1 MSEQIRLKKGLDLP
15 VKGAALRKISMT
27 VVPDVVALKPTD
39 FRNLT
44 PKMLVKEGDVV
55 KTGTPVF
62 ADKKYPDILFTSPVS
77 GTIDAIIR
85 GEKRK
90 LLEVR
95 IKSDNSGA
103 AVKFNV
109 PAGVFLDRAS
119 VIKALLESGLWPCI
133 KQRPYAIIADPSL
146 TPKSIFISA
155 MATAPLA
162 AELEYV
168 LKEEFNAIQAG
179 IMALGKLT
187 EGGVHLSI
195 DANKSAPTFLNKFE
209 GVVYHNFKGPHPA
222 GNVGVQI
229 NHISPISKGEI
240 VWTVDIFL
248 VAAIGKLFLNGVY
261 DMSRTI
267 AVAGPAVVNP
277 SYVKCCTG
285 VSMEQISDLFNFA
298 HGDIRIISGDLLSG
312 KVVGR
317 EGFLGF
323 YDSLVTVLPEG
334 NYHEL
339 FGWVKPFRLKKFS
352 FSRTYFSWMLPYKQ
366 YNMDTNTNGGER
378 AFVLSDVYG
387 KVLPMDIYPVYLF
400 KAILAGDIEKMENLG
415 IYEIIEEDVALCE
428 FVCPSKIEIQ
438 SIVSEG
444 IELMIKEM
452 S

>member
-62 ADKKYPDILFTSPVS
+62 ADKKNPDILFTSPVS

-168 LKEEFNAIQAG
+168 LKEEFDAIQAG

-195 DANKSAPTFLNKFE
+195 DANKAASTNLHKLE

-277 SYVKCCTG
+277 SYVKCCAG

-323 YDSLVTVLPEG
+323 YDNLVTALPEG

>member
-39 FRNLT
+39 FRSLT
-44 PKMLVKEGDVV
+44 PKMLVKEGDTV
-55 KTGTPVF
+55 KAGTPIF
-62 ADKKYPDILFTSPVS
+62 ADKKNPEILFTSPVS
-77 GTIDAIIR
+77 GTVDTIVR

-95 IKSDNSGA
+95 IKSDNLGA

-109 PAGVFLDRAS
+109 PTGVFLNRES
-119 VIKALLESGLWPCI
+119 IIRHLLESGLWPCI
-133 KQRPYAIIADPSL
+133 KQRPYGIIADPSV

-155 MATAPLA
+155 MATGPLA
-162 AELEYV
+162 ADPEYV
-168 LKEEFNAIQAG
+168 LEGELDAIRKGLAV
-179 IMALGKLT
+179 LGKFT
-187 EGGVHLSI
+187 EGGVHLSL
-195 DANKSAPTFLNKFE
+195 DADKAASSIFNKFD
-209 GVVYHNFKGPHPA
+209 GVVYHYFKGPHPA

-229 NHISPISKGEI
+229 NHISPISKGETI
-240 VWTVDIFL
+240 WTVDLFL
-248 VAAIGKLFLNGVY
+248 VAAIGKLFLHGVY
-261 DMSRTI
+261 DTSRII

-277 SYVKCCTG
+277 SYVKCCAG
-285 VSMEQISDLFNFA
+285 VSIEQISDLFNFA
-298 HGDIRIISGDLLSG
+298 HGNIRIISGDLLSG
-312 KVVGR
+312 KAVGR

-323 YDSLVTVLPEG
+323 YDNLVTALPEG
-334 NYHEL
+334 DYYEM

-352 FSRTYFSWMLPYKQ
+352 SSRTYFSWLMPRKK

-378 AFVLSDVYG
+378 AFVLSDVYD
-387 KVLPMDIYPVYLF
+387 KVLPMDIYPLYLF
-400 KAILAGDIEKMENLG
+400 KAILADDMEKMENLG

-438 SIVSEG
+438 SIVSRG
-444 IELMIKEM
+444 IELMINEM

>member
-27 VVPDVVALKPTD
+27 VVPDIVALKPTD
-39 FRNLT
+39 FRNLI
-44 PKMLVKEGDVV
+44 PRMLIKEGDVV
-55 KTGTPVF
+55 KAGTPVF
-62 ADKKYPDILFTSPVS
+62 ADKKNPDILFTSPVS
-77 GTIDAIIR
+77 GTVDAIVR

-109 PAGVFLDRAS
+109 PTGFFLDREN

-133 KQRPYAIIADPSL
+133 KQRPYGTIADPSV
-146 TPKSIFISA
+146 TPKAIFISA

-168 LKEEFNAIQAG
+168 LEEEFEALQTG
-179 IMALGKLT
+179 LTVLGKLT
-187 EGGVHLSI
+187 EGGVHLS
-195 DANKSAPTFLNKFE
+195 LNARNYISGNFHKFE
-209 GVVYHNFKGPHPA
+209 GVICHYFSGPHPA

-229 NHISPISKGEI
+229 NHISPISKGET
-240 VWTVDIFL
+240 VWTVDLFL
-248 VAAIGKLFLNGVY
+248 VAAIGKLFLKGVY
-261 DMSRTI
+261 DTSRII

-277 SYVKCCTG
+277 SYVRCCAG
-285 VSMEQISDLFNFA
+285 IAMEQISDLFNFA
-298 HGDIRIISGDLLSG
+298 HGNIRIISGDLLSG
-312 KVVGR
+312 KTVGR

-323 YDSLVTVLPEG
+323 YDNLVTALPEG
-334 NYHEL
+334 DYHEM
-339 FGWVKPFRLKKFS
+339 FGWAKPFRLKKFS
-352 FSRTYFSWMLPYKQ
+352 SSRTYFSRLTPRKK

-400 KAILAGDIEKMENLG
+400 KAILAGNIEKMENFG

>member
-55 KTGTPVF
+55 KAGTPVF
-62 ADKKYPDILFTSPVS
+62 ADKRNPDILFTSPVS
-77 GTIDAIIR
+77 GTVDAIVR

-95 IKSDNSGA
+95 IKSDNSGS

-109 PAGVFLDRAS
+109 PTGFFIDRES
-119 VIKALLESGLWPCI
+119 IIKVLLESGLWPCI
-133 KQRPYAIIADPSL
+133 KQRPYGTIADPSV
-146 TPKSIFISA
+146 TPKAIFISA

-162 AELEYV
+162 AELDYV
-168 LKEEFNAIQAG
+168 LEGEFDAVQAG
-179 IMALGKLT
+179 LTVLGKLT
-187 EGGVHLSI
+187 EGGVHLSL
-195 DANKSAPTFLNKFE
+195 DARNADAGSFNKFE
-209 GVVYHNFKGPHPA
+209 GVVYHYFKGPHPA

-229 NHISPISKGEI
+229 SHISPISKGETL
-240 VWTVDIFL
+240 WTVDLFL
-248 VAAIGKLFLNGVY
+248 VAAIGKLFLKGVY

-267 AVAGPAVVNP
+267 AVAGPEAVNP
-277 SYVKCCTG
+277 SYVKCCAG

-312 KVVGR
+312 KAVGR

-323 YDSLVTVLPEG
+323 FDNLVTVLPEG
-334 NYHEL
+334 NYYEM
-339 FGWVKPFRLKKFS
+339 FGWIKPFRLKKFS
-352 FSRTYFSWMLPYKQ
+352 FSRTYFSRLLPQKK

-444 IELMIKEM
+444 IDLMIKEM

>member
-39 FRNLT
+39 FRSLT
-44 PKMLVKEGDVV
+44 PRMLVKEGDAV
-55 KTGTPVF
+55 KIGTPVF
-62 ADKKYPDILFTSPVS
+62 ADKKNPEILFSSPVS
-77 GTIDAIIR
+77 GTVDAIVR

-95 IKSDNSGA
+95 IKSDNKGA
-103 AVKFNV
+103 AVKFDV
-109 PAGVFLDRAS
+109 PTGAS
-119 VIKALLESGLWPCI
+119 LNRESVVKVLLESGLWPCI
-133 KQRPYAIIADPSL
+133 KQRPYGIIADPSV
-146 TPKSIFISA
+146 TPKAIFISA

-162 AELEYV
+162 ADPEYV
-168 LKEEFNAIQAG
+168 LQSEIDALQAG
-179 IMALGKLT
+179 VKALGKLT
-187 EGGVHLSI
+187 KGGVHLSL
-195 DANKSAPTFLNKFE
+195 DAHNYTSGSFHKLE
-209 GVVYHNFKGPHPA
+209 GVICHFFSGPHPA

-229 NHISPISKGEI
+229 NHISPISKGET
-240 VWTVDIFL
+240 VWTVDLFL

-261 DMSRTI
+261 DTSRII

-277 SYVKCCTG
+277 SYVKCCAG
-285 VSMEQISDLFNFA
+285 VAMEQISDLFNFA
-298 HGDIRIISGDLLSG
+298 NGNIRIVSGDLLSG
-312 KVVGR
+312 KAVGR

-323 YDSLVTVLPEG
+323 YDNLVTALPEG
-334 NYHEL
+334 DYHEM
-339 FGWVKPFRLKKFS
+339 FGWAKPFRLKKFS
-352 FSRTYFSWMLPYKQ
+352 FSRSYYSWLMPRKK

-387 KVLPMDIYPVYLF
+387 KVLPMDIYPVFLF

-438 SIVSEG
+438 SIVSQG

>member
-39 FRNLT
+39 FRSLT
-44 PKMLVKEGDVV
+44 PRMLVKEGDVV
-55 KTGTPVF
+55 KTGTPLF
-62 ADKKYPDILFTSPVS
+62 ADKKNPEILFTSPVS
-77 GTIDAIIR
+77 GTVDAIVR

-95 IKSDNSGA
+95 IKSDNKGA
-103 AVKFNV
+103 AVKFDV
-109 PAGVFLDRAS
+109 PTGPSLDRES
-119 VIKALLESGLWPCI
+119 VVKVLLESGLWPCI
-133 KQRPYAIIADPSL
+133 KQRPYGIIADPSV
-146 TPKSIFISA
+146 TPKAIFISA

-162 AELEYV
+162 ADLEYV
-168 LKEEFNAIQAG
+168 LQSEIDALQAG
-179 IMALGKLT
+179 VKVLGKLT
-187 EGGVHLSI
+187 KGGVHISL
-195 DANKSAPTFLNKFE
+195 DAHNYTSGSFHKLE
-209 GVVYHNFKGPHPA
+209 GVICHFFSGPHPA

-229 NHISPISKGEI
+229 NHISPISKGET
-240 VWTVDIFL
+240 VWTVDLFL

-261 DMSRTI
+261 DTSRVI

-277 SYVKCCTG
+277 SYVKCCAG
-285 VSMEQISDLFNFA
+285 VAMEQISDLFNFA
-298 HGDIRIISGDLLSG
+298 NGNIRIVSGDLLSG
-312 KVVGR
+312 KAVGR
-317 EGFLGF
+317 DGFLGF
-323 YDSLVTVLPEG
+323 YDNLVTALPEG
-334 NYHEL
+334 DYHEL
-339 FGWVKPFRLKKFS
+339 FGWAKPFRLKKFS
-352 FSRTYFSWMLPYKQ
+352 FSRSYYSWLMPRKK

-400 KAILAGDIEKMENLG
+400 KAILACDIEKMENLG

-438 SIVSEG
+438 SIVSQG

>member
-55 KTGTPVF
+55 KAGSPVF
-62 ADKKYPDILFTSPVS
+62 ADKKNPDILFTSPVS
-77 GTIDAIIR
+77 GTVDAIIR

-109 PAGVFLDRAS
+109 PAGVFLDRPS

-168 LKEEFNAIQAG
+168 LKNEFDAIQAG

-195 DANKSAPTFLNKFE
+195 DANKAASTNLYKLE
-209 GVVYHNFKGPHPA
+209 GVVYHYFKGPHPA

-229 NHISPISKGEI
+229 NRISPISKGEI
-240 VWTVDIFL
+240 VWTVDFFL

-277 SYVKCCTG
+277 SYVKCCAG

-298 HGDIRIISGDLLSG
+298 HGEIRIISGDLLSG

-323 YDSLVTVLPEG
+323 YDNLVTALPEG